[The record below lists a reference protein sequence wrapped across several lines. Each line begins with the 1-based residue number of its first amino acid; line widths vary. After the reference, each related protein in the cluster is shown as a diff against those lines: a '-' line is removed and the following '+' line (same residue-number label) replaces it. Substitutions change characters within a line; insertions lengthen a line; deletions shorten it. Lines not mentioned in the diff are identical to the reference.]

1 MSASVLFVCK
11 KNGGKSQMA
20 AALMRQH
27 AGDAITVYS
36 AGTAPGDTLSA
47 LAEEAIVEVGASM
60 EGEYPKPIDPEIL
73 RSVDRV
79 IVLGDEAKV
88 PRSTAWPE
96 RSRPGPSKTRLHP
109 TSAAA
114 TARGR
119 SGIRSPNASC
129 ASPASSA
136 PRCRN
141 SEREGRS
148 SRWPSRPARRTADEP
163 CMSRAR
169 SRVSVRA
176 GSRSI
181 VRGRFRSPRSSR

>member
-27 AGDAITVYS
+27 AGDAIAVYS

-88 PRSTAWPE
+88 APVDGMAGTIQTWTFEDQDASDAGGGDR
-96 RSRPGPSKTRLHP
+96 TR
-109 TSAAA
+109 A
-114 TARGR
+114 
-119 SGIRSPNASC
+119 IRDQITDKVRQLASELG
-129 ASPASSA
+129 ASVA
-136 PRCRN
+136 
-141 SEREGRS
+141 
-148 SRWPSRPARRTADEP
+148 
-163 CMSRAR
+163 
-169 SRVSVRA
+169 
-176 GSRSI
+176 
-181 VRGRFRSPRSSR
+181 

>member
-1 MSASVLFVCK
+1 MSALVLFVCK

-88 PRSTAWPE
+88 APGDGMAGTIETWTFEDQAASDVGGGDRTRAIRDQIAE
-96 RSRPGPSKTRLHP
+96 RVLRLASEL
-109 TSAAA
+109 SAA
-114 TARGR
+114 
-119 SGIRSPNASC
+119 
-129 ASPASSA
+129 
-136 PRCRN
+136 
-141 SEREGRS
+141 
-148 SRWPSRPARRTADEP
+148 
-163 CMSRAR
+163 MS
-169 SRVSVRA
+169 
-176 GSRSI
+176 
-181 VRGRFRSPRSSR
+181 

>member
-27 AGDAITVYS
+27 AGDTITVYS

-88 PRSTAWPE
+88 APVDRMAGMIETWTFEDQAASGVGGD
-96 RSRPGPSKTRLHP
+96 RTRAIRDQIAARVLRLASEL
-109 TSAAA
+109 SAA
-114 TARGR
+114 
-119 SGIRSPNASC
+119 
-129 ASPASSA
+129 
-136 PRCRN
+136 
-141 SEREGRS
+141 
-148 SRWPSRPARRTADEP
+148 
-163 CMSRAR
+163 MS
-169 SRVSVRA
+169 
-176 GSRSI
+176 
-181 VRGRFRSPRSSR
+181 

>member
-36 AGTAPGDTLSA
+36 AGTAPSDKLSA
-47 LAEEAIVEVGASM
+47 LAEEAIIEVGASM

-88 PRSTAWPE
+88 APVDGMAGVIETWTFADQDASDIGGGDR
-96 RSRPGPSKTRLHP
+96 TRAIRDQIADKVRQLAGELGF
-109 TSAAA
+109 SAA
-114 TARGR
+114 
-119 SGIRSPNASC
+119 
-129 ASPASSA
+129 
-136 PRCRN
+136 
-141 SEREGRS
+141 
-148 SRWPSRPARRTADEP
+148 
-163 CMSRAR
+163 
-169 SRVSVRA
+169 
-176 GSRSI
+176 
-181 VRGRFRSPRSSR
+181 